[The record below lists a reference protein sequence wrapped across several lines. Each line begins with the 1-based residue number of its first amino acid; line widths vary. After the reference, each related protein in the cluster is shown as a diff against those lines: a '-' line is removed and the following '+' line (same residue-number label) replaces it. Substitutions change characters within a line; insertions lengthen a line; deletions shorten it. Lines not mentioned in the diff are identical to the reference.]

1 MKSYYVL
8 AILFLGSCLTFGQ
21 VSLEKIELDQ
31 GTFQVGFRHYTTAD
45 STRTYQRK
53 NDFNNQFIP
62 RPISISIWYP
72 ANLQEKKADQLTI
85 LNYLEVL
92 KEEEEWEYLPNEHI
106 LNWFDY
112 LKNTPEN
119 KKHLKEKVQAF
130 YNSNYAEGRFP
141 VIVYAPGYQA
151 SSIENFGLFEF
162 LASNG
167 YIVISSPSRGTNT
180 RWLEGGTTKDM
191 ETQARDIEFLI
202 KEAVKIPE
210 AADGNIATMGF
221 SFGGL
226 SNVLAQMRNKNI
238 KAIVSL
244 DGTIKYNYPILQK
257 SSFADLKS
265 VDVPFIHLAQKDIPE
280 NVLMEDNIS
289 PELNDKFEFF

>member
-1 MKSYYVL
+1 M
-8 AILFLGSCLTFGQ
+8 
-21 VSLEKIELDQ
+21 
-31 GTFQVGFRHYTTAD
+31 
-45 STRTYQRK
+45 
-53 NDFNNQFIP
+53 
-62 RPISISIWYP
+62 
-72 ANLQEKKADQLTI
+72 TI
-85 LNYLEVL
+85 LDYMEIL
-92 KEEEEWEYLPNEHI
+92 KEEEEWEYLPNEYI
-106 LNWFDY
+106 LNWFHY

-119 KKHLKEKVQAF
+119 QKHLKEKVHAF
-130 YNSNYAEGRFP
+130 YNSNSAEGTFP
-141 VIVYAPGYQA
+141 VIVYAPSYQA

-180 RWLEGGTTKDM
+180 RRLEGGTTKDM

-202 KEAVKIPE
+202 KEVANIPE
-210 AADGNIATMGF
+210 ADNDKIATMGF

-265 VDVPFIHLAQKDIPE
+265 VNVPFIHLAQKDIPE
-280 NVLMEDNIS
+280 NVLIEDKIS
-289 PELNDKFEFF
+289 PELNHKFEFFDSLTHSKAYSLKFHNLTHSYFSTFGVLFAERDKRQDKSDREIMESYKWMCQYTLNFLNAHIKEDKN